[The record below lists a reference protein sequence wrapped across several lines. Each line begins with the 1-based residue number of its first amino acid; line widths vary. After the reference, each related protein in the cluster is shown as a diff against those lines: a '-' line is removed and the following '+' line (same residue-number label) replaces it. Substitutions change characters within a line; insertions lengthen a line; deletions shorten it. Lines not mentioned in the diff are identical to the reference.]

1 MNVVPMTPITI
12 VRLCSNVP
20 LDNTYKDTLTFGS
33 ASAQSSFFASKA
45 KFTFNNLTPI
55 RLQNKMRIPK
65 PADDVYDCNY
75 LMFQNANFS
84 NKWFYAFITSI
95 DFINVNMCEIG
106 FELDVM
112 QTWYFDYDLKP
123 SFVQRE
129 HVNNDSVGANIVYE
143 GLEIGEYINNGSPS
157 RSGHMNVYAIVVA
170 ATTDSKGN
178 DAIGGMQGGVYSGL
192 KYNVFTSASEANN
205 MITYLVSQNK
215 QTAIVDMFMFP
226 NGLIRDDG
234 LPAIVNVVKNK
245 KISGTIDGYTPRNNK
260 LYTYPYNFLY
270 VSCGNGSYA
279 AFKYEYFSGSTCIFY
294 LEASVGGTPQIMLMP
309 SNYKGNAI
317 DFSEKMVLDG
327 FPHCA
332 YTYDAYMA
340 WAAQVGSAPYL
351 ETAAYGLSTVTSI
364 ASGNLAGGVSG
375 LIGVLNVVNQKQ
387 RTEMLPPQA
396 VGSQGQSI
404 GVASGELDFWFYP
417 KSITAEYARIIDDY
431 FDMFGYAVNEVKV
444 PNRTGRPS
452 WNYVKTID
460 CKCVGSVPFDDMNKI
475 RSIYD
480 NGVTFWH
487 GDYVGDYTRGNSPS

>member
-1 MNVVPMTPITI
+1 MNVVPMTPITT
-12 VRLCSNVP
+12 VRLCSNVS
-20 LDNTYKDTLTFGS
+20 LDNSYKDTITFGS

-75 LMFQNANFS
+75 LMFKNANFD

-95 DFINVNMCEIG
+95 DFINTNMCEIG

-112 QTWYFDYDLKP
+112 QTWYFDYELKP

-129 HVNNDSVGANIVYE
+129 HVNNDAVGANIVYE
-143 GLEIGEYINNGSPS
+143 GLELGEYVNNGTGSN
-157 RSGHMNVYAIVVA
+157 SGQMNFYSIVVA
-170 ATTDSKGN
+170 ATTDEMGN
-178 DAIGGMQGGVYSGL
+178 DALGGYQGGIYSGL
-192 KYNVFTSASEANN
+192 KYNVFNSPTGVNN
-205 MITYLVSQNK
+205 MISYLVAANK

-226 NGLIRDDG
+226 ANFIRDDG
-234 LPAIVNVVKNK
+234 FPASVNINK
-245 KISGTIDGYTPRNNK
+245 TKRTSGTLNGYTPRNNK

-270 VSCGNGSYA
+270 VTCGNGTYA
-279 AFKYEYFSGSTCIFY
+279 AFKYEFFSGNTCTFSIT
-294 LEASVGGTPQIMLMP
+294 ASIGGQPQIMLTP
-309 SNYKGNAI
+309 VAYKGVPNNYN
-317 DFSEKMVLDG
+317 EKMVLDG

-332 YTYDAYMA
+332 YTTDAYMA

-351 ETAAYGLSTVTSI
+351 AMAGSALSTIVST
-364 ASGNLAGGVSG
+364 ATGNVAGGVG
-375 LIGVLNVVNQKQ
+375 GVIGILEQINQKQ
-387 RTEMLPPQA
+387 RIEMLPPQA
-396 VGSQGQSI
+396 SGSQGQS
-404 GVASGELDFWFYP
+404 VALATGNLDFWFYP
-417 KSITAEYARIIDDY
+417 KSITAEYARIIDDF

-460 CKCVGSVPFDDMNKI
+460 CKCVGSVPFDDMAKI

-480 NGVTFWH
+480 NGITFWH
-487 GDYVGDYTRGNSPS
+487 GDYVGDYTRGNRPG